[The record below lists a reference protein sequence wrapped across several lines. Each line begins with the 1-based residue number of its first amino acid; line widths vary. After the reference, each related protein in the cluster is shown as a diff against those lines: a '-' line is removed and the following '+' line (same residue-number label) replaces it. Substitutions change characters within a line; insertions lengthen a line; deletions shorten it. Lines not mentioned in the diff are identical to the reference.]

1 MSAEESRHALQIH
14 VSGVIWSSGGMRAAQ
29 SCTDRQEVSA
39 T

>member
-1 MSAEESRHALQIH
+1 MSAEEARHVLQIH
-14 VSGVIWSSGGMRAAQ
+14 VSAVMCLSGGMRAAQ